1 MRHEDERER
10 ERETHTRRHELSKSP
25 SAMRHEDEVVLCI
38 KGARDLPPQTNGGLT
53 ALRNPMALLSLKG
66 GRFASKVV
74 ELSLNPVFNQYAII
88 NVREDPVVLVE
99 IYDDDKSGE
108 GLYNGAGT
116 CMLTYIH
123 TYTTHTQ
130 THMERECTTAYM
142 YDIYIQYM
150 CICMYVGI
158 YVYMCIDVYMYVCMC
173 VYIGTILLGS
183 ALLSGDVISPGK
195 EKSMW
200 LELSTVGIRPTDKP
214 PQILIS
220 VTGLGDKTVPLPSNG
235 RPLEAV
241 TIAPTSFLPSAPSSL
256 LTSAPVFTRA
266 AAPLP
271 APSEPFSITP
281 THERKELDE
290 WEAKSAA
297 VKLQLQEA
305 AKWFADECVFVC
317 VGVYSYMYSYIYSYT
332 YQYIHEYMNISIF
345 IYIHIYTG
353 ICIYTY
359 IQIYICIYML
369 LYIYVYIFIYICV
382 YICYFHI
389 YIYFIYNTQTHILY
403 RYMCVCICVC
413 VCVCVCVYLCVC
425 ACVRVFIY
433 IHTHITG
440 LKMKM
445 W

>member
-271 APSEPFSITP
+271 APSEPFS
-281 THERKELDE
+281 HERKELDE

-305 AKWFADECVFVC
+305 AKWFADECVCVC

-332 YQYIHEYMNISIF
+332 YQYVIF
-345 IYIHIYTG
+345 IYIYISYTTHKH
-353 ICIYTY
+353 TY
-359 IQIYICIYML
+359 YIGT
-369 LYIYVYIFIYICV
+369 CV
-382 YICYFHI
+382 CVFVCVCVCA
-389 YIYFIYNTQTHILY
+389 
-403 RYMCVCICVC
+403 CVCICVC
-413 VCVCVCVYLCVC
+413 VRVCVCLY
-425 ACVRVFIY
+425 IY
-433 IHTHITG
+433 IHT
-440 LKMKM
+440 LQV
-445 W
+445 